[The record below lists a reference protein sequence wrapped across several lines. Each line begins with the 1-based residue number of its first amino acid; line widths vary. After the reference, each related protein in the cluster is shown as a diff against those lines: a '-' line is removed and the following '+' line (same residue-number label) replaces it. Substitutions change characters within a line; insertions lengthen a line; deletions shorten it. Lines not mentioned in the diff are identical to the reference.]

1 MLFVVGCE
9 DEPVKVVKPKPKP
22 SADDWIGTW
31 EVELENGEPYNDS
44 LDDRVRDIVERIVG
58 DEDPLDEFSAEDV
71 SLSTKVLF
79 SNNGT
84 YFVDNKFNFTMV
96 YGGDAGLIFKLK
108 FKIEDKVKGTY
119 AISSYT
125 YSFVDESSKTTLE
138 ITPKKVL
145 WLDLEKMER
154 NFYNDLNS
162 RESGTWD
169 DIGSGGKWSL
179 KRGKLLLTETE
190 DGGEV
195 TKYTLKRI

>member
-1 MLFVVGCE
+1 MVLQDNRTEPNVIGDSKVKTILEILVRSVYRGVMRKYGAITRLFVFSLLFVVGCE

-96 YGGDAGLIFKLK
+96 YG
-108 FKIEDKVKGTY
+108 
-119 AISSYT
+119 ISQ
-125 YSFVDESSKTTLE
+125 
-138 ITPKKVL
+138 
-145 WLDLEKMER
+145 
-154 NFYNDLNS
+154 N
-162 RESGTWD
+162 
-169 DIGSGGKWSL
+169 
-179 KRGKLLLTETE
+179 
-190 DGGEV
+190 
-195 TKYTLKRI
+195 